1 MTSDVAIPEGV
12 DFDLIKKTA
21 APGYRMMQAEEPAAL
36 IAFLCSD
43 EAAAINGTVIPI
55 DFGITA

>member
-1 MTSDVAIPEGV
+1 
-12 DFDLIKKTA
+12 
-21 APGYRMMQAEEPAAL
+21 MMQAEEPAAL